1 MSSYVLKLY
10 KKFEVSIN
18 PSFIYPSLNYYQQLE
33 LLKVL
38 MHGRW
43 VELARWFPNKYYCG
57 EINFKNRITT
67 ESFEETLSG
76 MLLLCYDSFN
86 KQDIGRIKE
95 ILKGTQDE

>member
-10 KKFEVSIN
+10 EKLKVKIN
-18 PSFIYPSLNYYQQLE
+18 SSFVYPSLNSYQQLE

-43 VELARWFPNKYYCG
+43 VEFARWFPDDYYAG
-57 EINFKNRITT
+57 EINFKNRIRT

-86 KQDIGRIKE
+86 DKDKE
-95 ILKGTQDE
+95 RVKKILGGLQ

>member
-10 KKFEVSIN
+10 KKFEVKIN
-18 PSFIYPSLNYYQQLE
+18 SSFVYPSLNSYQQLE

-43 VELARWFPNKYYCG
+43 VELARWFPNEYYCG

-76 MLLLCYDSFN
+76 MLLLCYDVKSVKN
-86 KQDIGRIKE
+86 IDNRKSRG
-95 ILKGTQDE
+95 